1 MNYNNEYVLQYK
13 YDERD
18 GKARSKYD
26 TSHEGKELVTW
37 EGLDQD
43 RRAWWRALGLGVDR
57 STCNEANTKVTT
69 DNKCI
74 SGKAGCSRVNYHTAK
89 RWENDANDDALAKQR
104 FDARDFSVI
113 FLKYECETV
122 TVNAA
127 GKLENTELTVPQT
140 SPLTWDNIDAGR
152 YEDGRFMT
160 AATNLGYDE
169 DEWKAHG
176 LAPNRPA
183 GPPDNL
189 VLVVENYLEGEAY
202 FSLFLFTQMIC
213 SLIMIAT
220 SMIEIRHIFTW
231 WHLTKKSNKKKWWHL
246 GLSTFLSSRWSSA
259 IAALL
264 QYVVIPV
271 FTIEVSLLL
280 ILESANVV
288 DCIKDTIV
296 SDIYKR
302 LHART
307 RSCVSLLNFIPR
319 SDRRNHTHVHG
330 ADGAPTTRS
339 ISFLSC
345 PPLPPLPPLPAP
357 PPCPP
362 RPALWH
368 CVALMNLPGGTIL
381 SDWGAEEE
389 T

>member
-1 MNYNNEYVLQYK
+1 MNYNNEIVPQYK
-13 YDERD
+13 YDEKD

-26 TSHEGKELVTW
+26 KSHEGKDLVTW
-37 EGLDQD
+37 EGLEQDQ
-43 RRAWWRALGLGVDR
+43 RAWWRALGLGVNR
-57 STCNEANTKVTT
+57 STCNGANTKVTT

-74 SGKAGCSRVNYHTAK
+74 SGKTGCTRVNYHTAK
-89 RWENDANDDALAKQR
+89 RWENDEHNDSLAQQR
-104 FDARDFSVI
+104 FDTRDFSVI
-113 FLKYECETV
+113 FLKYECENV
-122 TVNAA
+122 EVNAA
-127 GKLENTELTVPQT
+127 GEVERTELTVPTT
-140 SPLTWDNIDAGR
+140 SLLTWDNIDAGK

-169 DEWKAHG
+169 DEWNAHS
-176 LAPNRPA
+176 LAPKRPA

-202 FSLFLFTQMIC
+202 YSLFLFTQMIC
-213 SLIMIAT
+213 SLIMIAM

-231 WHLTKKSNKKKWWHL
+231 WHLSKKSNKNKWL
-246 GLSTFLSSRWSSA
+246 GLASVLSPRSSSV

-296 SDIYKR
+296 SDMYKR

-307 RSCVSLLNFIPR
+307 RICFALLNFIPR
-319 SDRRNHTHVHG
+319 SYVSCFSLLPHSIQTRIQSHPG
-330 ADGAPTTRS
+330 A
-339 ISFLSC
+339 
-345 PPLPPLPPLPAP
+345 PLPA
-357 PPCPP
+357 
-362 RPALWH
+362 RSQQ
-368 CVALMNLPGGTIL
+368 LPVDPESTGLRKVDNQGFSVCGVL
-381 SDWGAEEE
+381 NACA
-389 T
+389 